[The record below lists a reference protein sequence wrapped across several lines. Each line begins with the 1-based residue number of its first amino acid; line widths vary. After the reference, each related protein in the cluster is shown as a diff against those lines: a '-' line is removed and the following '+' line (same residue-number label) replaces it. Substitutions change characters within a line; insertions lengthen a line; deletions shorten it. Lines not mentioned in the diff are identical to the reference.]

1 MIAGQAT
8 SMWLVFIATIATLLA
23 VDLGVVHRR
32 VRAARVRDAA
42 WWCLAVVVAAVL
54 FGVLVWWHDGRD
66 AAVRFASGY
75 VVEISLSVDNLLVFI
90 LLLRYFAVPP
100 ELQPTVIQWGILGA
114 IVLRAIVV
122 AVGAILLHELNWVIY
137 LLGGV
142 LIFTGLRM
150 LRRDVPQGPE
160 PERNLVLRAGRR
172 FLPMTERFHDG
183 ALVVREGGR
192 WVATPL
198 LLVVLVVEWTDLI
211 FATDSIPAIF
221 AITRNPFLVYTSN
234 IFAVA
239 GLRALFF
246 VLAGTLARFSNLRW
260 GVAVVLLF
268 VGVKMLIRPWV
279 QVTPEVSLAVIAGV
293 LCMSVLASIRAQRTR
308 HAS

>member
-1 MIAGQAT
+1 MIAGQA
-8 SMWLVFIATIATLLA
+8 SWMWIVFVATIVALLA

-32 VRAARVRDAA
+32 VRAAPVRDAA
-42 WWCLAVVVAAVL
+42 WWCLAVVVAAIL
-54 FGVLVWWHDGRD
+54 FGALVWWHDGRD

-90 LLLRYFAVPP
+90 LLLRYFAIPP
-100 ELQPTVIQWGILGA
+100 DLQPTVIQWGILGA

-122 AVGAILLHELNWVIY
+122 AAGTLLLRELSWVIY

-150 LRRDVPQGPE
+150 VRREAPRDLA
-160 PERNLVLRAGRR
+160 PERNFVLRAGRR
-172 FLPMTERFHDG
+172 FLPMTEHFHGG
-183 ALVVREGGR
+183 ALVVSEGGR
-192 WVATPL
+192 WLATPL
-198 LLVVLVVEWTDLI
+198 LLVVLEIEWTDLI

-260 GVAVVLLF
+260 GVAVVLVF
-268 VGVKMLIRPWV
+268 VGVKMLVRPWV

-293 LCMSVLASIRAQRTR
+293 LCISVLASLRTR
-308 HAS
+308 

>member
-1 MIAGQAT
+1 MIAGQA
-8 SMWLVFIATIATLLA
+8 SWMWLVFVATIGGLLA
-23 VDLGVVHRR
+23 VDLGVVYRR
-32 VRAARVRDAA
+32 VRTAPVRDAA
-42 WWCLAVVVAAVL
+42 WWCVAVFVVAVL
-54 FGVLVWWHDGRD
+54 FGALVWLHDGQD

-90 LLLRYFAVPP
+90 LVLRYFAVPP
-100 ELQPTVIQWGILGA
+100 ELQPTVIQWGIIGA

-122 AVGAILLHELNWVIY
+122 AAGTLLLHELNWVIY

-142 LIFTGLRM
+142 LVFTGLKM
-150 LRRDVPQGPE
+150 FRRDLPQDAE
-160 PERNLVLRAGRR
+160 PERNPVLRAARR
-172 FLPMTERFHDG
+172 FLPMTERFHAG
-183 ALVVREGGR
+183 ALVVRDGGR
-192 WVATPL
+192 WLATPL

-211 FATDSIPAIF
+211 FATDSIPASF

-260 GVAVVLLF
+260 GVAVILVL
-268 VGVKMLIRPWV
+268 VGVKMLVRPWV
-279 QVTPEVSLAVIAGV
+279 EVTPEASLIGIMAI
-293 LCMSVLASIRAQRTR
+293 LALSILSSELQQARRKT
-308 HAS
+308 